1 MKLVDIFSCA
11 SSGAT
16 VVAVLVAIY
25 ALNSWRSQFK
35 YQRKYECILDV
46 RSQLHGA
53 SEASM
58 YLGSLREHF
67 GDSIRTGVDKDLFQP
82 ENFPHDLQRAW
93 WDHLSKL
100 QRTWALLEVTLNKA
114 EIKIFTVN
122 PDELQRDMAGCV
134 NEMIS
139 LSCGDPRGSLRELH
153 WLVSNSIVAVEG
165 KYNLLEQQCR
175 IALTKIK

>member
-1 MKLVDIFSCA
+1 MKLVDIFSCI

-16 VVAVLVAIY
+16 VVAALVAVY
-25 ALNSWRSQFK
+25 ALSAWRTQFK
-35 YQRKYECILDV
+35 YQRKYECILDL

-58 YLGSLREHF
+58 YLSSLREHF
-67 GDSIRTGVDKDLFQP
+67 GESKRTGVDKDLFQP

-114 EIKIFTVN
+114 ELKIFTVD
-122 PDELQRDMAGCV
+122 PHELQRDMTEYV
-134 NEMIS
+134 NEMIN
-139 LSCGDPRGSLRELH
+139 LSCGEPRGSLLQLH
-153 WLVSNSIVAVEG
+153 RLVSTSMVAVEK
-165 KYNLLEQQCR
+165 KYNLLELQCR
-175 IALTKIK
+175 SALTKI